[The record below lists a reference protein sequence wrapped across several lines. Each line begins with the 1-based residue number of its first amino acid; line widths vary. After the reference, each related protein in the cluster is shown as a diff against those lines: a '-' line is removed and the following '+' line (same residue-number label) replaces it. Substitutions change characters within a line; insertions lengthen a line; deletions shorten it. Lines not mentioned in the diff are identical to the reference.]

1 LITPSDTAFTR
12 KPREAYSIAS
22 DLVTATRPP
31 LVSNRQRGRSAVVR
45 VLDERCRDID
55 HVATTPVEHVFDRS
69 RRDVKKTGE
78 VDGDQGVEVLEGVLR
93 EGLADV

>member
-1 LITPSDTAFTR
+1 M
-12 KPREAYSIAS
+12 AS

-31 LVSNRQRGRSAVVR
+31 LGQYLQCGRSAALR

-55 HVATTPVEHVFDRS
+55 HVATTPAEHVFDRA
-69 RRDVKKTGE
+69 RRDVKETGE
-78 VDGDQGVEVLEGVLR
+78 VDGDQGVEVLDGVLR